1 MDRAAA
7 TALDGHA
14 RRWTTLEQLCD
25 NDSGPT
31 ELDLSGDK
39 WRWSEEGRAT
49 LAQLRDN
56 DARLTE
62 LNLDDK
68 GVGPQ
73 GALALAEALKT
84 NTALVKL
91 NLSCNRGMGNGGA
104 AALGAA
110 LQSNTTLREL
120 YLRGNDLDD
129 AGAVTV
135 FAHGAHLRALT
146 LEGNRLATVPASV
159 RGMTRLEEL
168 VLFNNRLVSVHAAGL
183 LALEGATLQYLDL
196 SRNGDTLLQPPAP
209 FARAYDGADALAE
222 LFRYS
227 RDLLWS
233 RRRALLMC
241 LLRLECAPPI
251 DASSGVLHRVA
262 ALPEELWKGAHIFK
276 YL

>member
-1 MDRAAA
+1 MAE
-7 TALDGHA
+7 
-14 RRWTTLEQLCD
+14 RRWTTLEQLRD
-25 NDSGPT
+25 SDSGPT
-31 ELDLSGDK
+31 ELDLGGDK
-39 WRWSEEGRAT
+39 WWWSEEGRAT

-56 DARLTE
+56 DPGLTE

-91 NLSCNRGMGNGGA
+91 NLSCNHGMGNGGA

-110 LQSNTTLREL
+110 LQSNSTLREL

-129 AGAVTV
+129 AGAAPV

-159 RGMTRLEEL
+159 RGMARLEEL

-183 LALEGATLQYLDL
+183 VALEGTLQYLDL

-222 LFRYS
+222 IFHYS

-233 RRRALLMC
+233 RRCTLLMC
-241 LLRLECAPPI
+241 LLRLDCAPPV
-251 DASSGVLHRVA
+251 DASSGVLLRVA
-262 ALPEELWKGAHIFK
+262 ALPEELWKGAYIFK
-276 YL
+276 FL